1 MLGCA
6 KAAGFKTVGISLLD
20 NKTVFREDFF
30 DYMKALK
37 EELDRQEMRC
47 RDTHLPCYDIVLS
60 SEITDEKMEKALD
73 DGMIATSILGG
84 EWASYHP
91 RTAVNY
97 DYSSEIAFEHNRESL
112 KHIVETAEKYNVGV
126 AIENLPVFPDAKE
139 HIFYTSDPDDLCK
152 IVDAFKS
159 DKIAVCWDTSHAN
172 LMPFDQAEVIRK
184 LGKRI
189 VQTHLGSNYKERDD
203 HALPIFGNVNWKN
216 VMGAF
221 KDIGY
226 RYELNLEAVPVEKTF
241 VPTYMKLAFE
251 SVTMLKEIFE
261 EK

>member
-1 MLGCA
+1 MAIQTKSDRILRD
-6 KAAGFKTVGISLLD
+6 IDLLD
-20 NKTVFREDFF
+20 EINRNAKCVVQMT
-30 DYMKALK
+30 L
-37 EELDRQEMRC
+37 
-47 RDTHLPCYDIVLS
+47 TTYD
-60 SEITDEKMEKALD
+60 
-73 DGMIATSILGG
+73 
-84 EWASYHP
+84 
-91 RTAVNY
+91 
-97 DYSSEIAFEHNRESL
+97 
-112 KHIVETAEKYNVGV
+112 
-126 AIENLPVFPDAKE
+126 
-139 HIFYTSDPDDLCK
+139 DDLCK

-172 LMPFDQAEVIRK
+172 LMPFDQADVIRK

-221 KDIGY
+221 NDIGY

-261 EK
+261 EKYSELTDIVNSCITE